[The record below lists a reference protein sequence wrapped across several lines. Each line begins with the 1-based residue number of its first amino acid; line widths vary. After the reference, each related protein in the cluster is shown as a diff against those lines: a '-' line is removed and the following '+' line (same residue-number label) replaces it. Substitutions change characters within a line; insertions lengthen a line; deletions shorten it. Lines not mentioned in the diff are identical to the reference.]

1 MINGNPPARL
11 RDYPIGCRVVLPSG
25 RRGTVIRHRDFGDGE
40 RVDVQIDD
48 GGGEVSLVLRLL
60 RYEPDTQH

>member
-1 MINGNPPARL
+1 
-11 RDYPIGCRVVLPSG
+11 
-25 RRGTVIRHRDFGDGE
+25 VIRHRDFGDGE
-40 RVDVQIDD
+40 RVEVQIDD